1 MTKKAE
7 FLKKAKPYIILNL
20 AGALISLAVLF
31 TPIAWVVFV
40 IMFPFLFIFAHI
52 GLSDFGV
59 IYGIVIIINI
69 FAFAAVLNN
78 KPNAGLILSFPFGSL
93 GSAVGTMFRRDF
105 KYASTVRIVF
115 NIHIWFLVWCFCSV
129 YYLGGHVHV

>member
-1 MTKKAE
+1 MRDKVKKA
-7 FLKKAKPYIILNL
+7 LPYIIFNL
-20 AGALISLAVLF
+20 VGALISLAVLF
-31 TPIAWVVFV
+31 TPIAWAVFV
-40 IMFPFLFIFAHI
+40 VMFPFLFILVHI
-52 GLSDFGV
+52 GLLDFGV

-78 KPNAGLILSFPFGSL
+78 KPDAGLILSYPFGSL
-93 GSAVGTMFRRDF
+93 GATVGTLFKRDF
-105 KYASTVRIVF
+105 KYANIVRIVF